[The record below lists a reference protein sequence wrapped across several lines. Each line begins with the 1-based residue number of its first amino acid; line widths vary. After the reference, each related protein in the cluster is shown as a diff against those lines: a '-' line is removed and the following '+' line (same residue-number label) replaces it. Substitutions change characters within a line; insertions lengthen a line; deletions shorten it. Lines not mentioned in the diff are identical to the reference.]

1 MRNKKMFRLL
11 TLLCLA
17 LLAPTGIFAFERLAN
32 GLVDTPRTRE
42 IRANEPKTPEDL
54 LLVLKSFMDNPQMSG
69 YDIGEKISGIAREN
83 WGEPVGKPMMGG
95 TWSYSPC
102 MRGGLKK
109 HVIDGKEYAFPT
121 AKQTT
126 PYYLADDCTIA
137 LEGQGTLRRITIGSF
152 KETFCLT
159 PALART
165 ILGEPSSLELGS
177 KGSLL
182 LKYNI
187 VSERRR
193 YKIYIYCTTKQVTK
207 GFDKPDG
214 TFTDKDEFPKIFEE
228 RKNTCAHGI
237 SIYGTKQ

>member
-1 MRNKKMFRLL
+1 MFRLL

-54 LLVLKSFMDNPQMSG
+54 LRVLKSFMENPQMSG
-69 YDIGEKISGIAREN
+69 YDVGEKISGIAREN

-109 HVIDGKEYAFPT
+109 HVIDGKEYVFPT

-126 PYYLADDCTIA
+126 PYYLSDDCSII
-137 LEGQGTLRRITIGSF
+137 LEGQGTLRRIIIGSF

-159 PALART
+159 PALARE
-165 ILGEPSSLELGS
+165 ILGEPSSLILGD
-177 KGSLL
+177 KGSLSL
-182 LKYNI
+182 EYNGVSQQRKYNVGIYFEPKGTPNTQNKI
-187 VSERRR
+187 VRTVEE
-193 YKIYIYCTTKQVTK
+193 
-207 GFDKPDG
+207 PN
-214 TFTDKDEFPKIFEE
+214 EFPAIFKE
-228 RKNTCAHGI
+228 RQNSCAVNASI
-237 SIYGTKQ
+237 SSVSVK